1 MAVMA
6 MAEEDARHANNI
18 FNGMGFTAHVVT
30 IEPG

>member
-18 FNGMGFTAHVVT
+18 FNGMGFIVHAVT
-30 IEPG
+30 IGPG